1 MKPVH
6 RLVVMAAC
14 GAAVVMVLS
23 VERHGTGLMAGLAR
37 GEAKPPAALSEAAQS
52 FAPVAANKT
61 ETRRDDEDRE
71 NLGRRLVSEL
81 RGQGGELSQSL
92 KQLGRRCGGLAPSPC
107 LDQVMAT
114 LPSAERERLA
124 DILARLPLLG
134 PHLSSVVMTTRQPML
149 DRIEAVSQARAQVLG
164 ETNARLLFGREE
176 AQLRYQAKLDQFIA
190 HDAAGMPLAQRLV
203 AAEAM
208 RPEDESAADDATD
221 RARRYALTL
230 RLTLLDAASDVDRD
244 RLTREVRSRFFTPEQ
259 AEGLAR
265 GDQFDAQQRDRMA
278 TYGERRQAIQ
288 SRYADVSDPATLE
301 QRDAELAALRQE
313 MFPDSFQPH

>member
-6 RLVVMAAC
+6 RLAVMAAC
-14 GAAVVMVLS
+14 AAAVVVILS
-23 VERHGTGLMAGLAR
+23 VGRQGTSLLAGLAS
-37 GEAKPPAALSEAAQS
+37 GESKPPAALSEAAQT
-52 FAPVAANKT
+52 FAPDKAAKV
-61 ETRRDDEDRE
+61 ETRRDDEARE
-71 NLGRRLVSEL
+71 SLGRRLASEL
-81 RGQGGELSQSL
+81 RGEGGDLSRTL
-92 KQLGRRCGGLAPSPC
+92 KQLGRRCGGLAPSSC
-107 LDQVMAT
+107 LDGVMAS

-134 PHLSSVVMTTRQPML
+134 PHLSSVVMTTRQPMME
-149 DRIEAVSQARAQVLG
+149 RIDAVSQARAQVLG

-176 AQLRYQAKLDQFIA
+176 AQLRYQARLDQFTE
-190 HDAAGMPLAQRLV
+190 HEAAGMPLAQRMV

-208 RPEDESAADDATD
+208 RPEGAADADDATEH
-221 RARRYALTL
+221 ARRYALTL
-230 RLTLLDAASDVDRD
+230 RLTLLDAATDADRD

-259 AEGLAR
+259 ADALAR
-265 GDQFDAQQRDRMA
+265 GDQFDAQQRDRMS

-288 SRYADVSDPATLE
+288 ARYADISDPATLQ